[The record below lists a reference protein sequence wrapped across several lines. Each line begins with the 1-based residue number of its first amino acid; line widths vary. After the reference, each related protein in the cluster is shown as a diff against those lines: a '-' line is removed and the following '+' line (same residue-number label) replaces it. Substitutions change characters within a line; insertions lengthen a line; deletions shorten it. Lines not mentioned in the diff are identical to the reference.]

1 MPQICTICRHE
12 QRAQIDTALIENE
25 PLRNI
30 AERFGL
36 TPTSLHRHK
45 QHLSTELI
53 MAKQAYEV
61 AQATTLLDHLQYLIS
76 RLNTLAHKA
85 EEDRAWPAAIG
96 ALREIRGCLT
106 LLAQL
111 TGELEASRHTNIHL
125 SVAFERVQMTLLEAS
140 PKDFGQFCKELF
152 EKASDEQIQA
162 VMAGALLEKHDSA
175 PDYSMLSD
183 EELEILER
191 ITRRMYSK
199 G

>member
-1 MPQICTICRHE
+1 MELFIFLACDKKSKVPDTQWHGQNATCPGRLKPSSYYRHKNAMPQTCTVCRHE
-12 QRAQIDTALIENE
+12 ERAQIDTALIENE

-61 AQATTLLDHLQYLIS
+61 AQATTLLDHLQSLIS
-76 RLNTLAHKA
+76 RLDRLAHKA

-111 TGELEASRHTNIHL
+111 TGELEASRHTNVHL
-125 SVAFERVQMTLLEAS
+125 SVAFERVQMTLL
-140 PKDFGQFCKELF
+140 
-152 EKASDEQIQA
+152 
-162 VMAGALLEKHDSA
+162 GAN
-175 PDYSMLSD
+175 
-183 EELEILER
+183 
-191 ITRRMYSK
+191 
-199 G
+199 